1 MAKTTAKQRAAA
13 VQMHNQGI
21 GIERI
26 ADFYGVKP
34 DTVRGWISP
43 DFAASQ
49 AKRYAKRTI
58 IRRRSGVK
66 A

>member
-13 VQMHNQGI
+13 VQMYNQGI
-21 GIERI
+21 GIQRI
-26 ADFYGVKP
+26 ADFYGVQP
-34 DTVRGWISP
+34 NTVRGWVSP

-49 AKRYAKRTI
+49 ARKYAKRTI
-58 IRRRSGVK
+58 IRRRSGVT

>member
-1 MAKTTAKQRAAA
+1 MTRTTKKDRDNARA
-13 VQMHNQGI
+13 MHNQGV
-21 GIERI
+21 GIQRI
-26 ADFYGVKP
+26 SDFYGVRP

-49 AKRYAKRTI
+49 ARKYAKRTI
-58 IRRRSGVK
+58 IRRRSGVT